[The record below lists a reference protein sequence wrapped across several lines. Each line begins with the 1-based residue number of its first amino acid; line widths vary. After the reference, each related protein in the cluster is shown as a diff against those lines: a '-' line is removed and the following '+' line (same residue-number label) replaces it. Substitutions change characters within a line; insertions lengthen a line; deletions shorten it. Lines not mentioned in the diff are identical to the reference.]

1 MRSDLQCLDHV
12 RIAVVPACLWLIGGG
27 TESRPVM
34 SLQHASR
41 RRAAIEGTLQVKGH
55 DAVSAPTG
63 GPRCF
68 GAALGVRSTA
78 VVTRAFT
85 PRSARPCC
93 VSRTRGGPEPPGHA
107 RSTRTRKMRVAL
119 QMEGF
124 QAEDRHN
131 PSPHIA
137 LLTAA
142 LKSAYRNTASTS
154 SRTTAEL
161 WELLI
166 PGGRK

>member
-12 RIAVVPACLWLIGGG
+12 RVAVVPACLWLIGGG

-85 PRSARPCC
+85 PRSAGLAASAERAAAQDLLVMPA
-93 VSRTRGGPEPPGHA
+93 A
-107 RSTRTRKMRVAL
+107 RAP
-119 QMEGF
+119 
-124 QAEDRHN
+124 A
-131 PSPHIA
+131 
-137 LLTAA
+137 
-142 LKSAYRNTASTS
+142 
-154 SRTTAEL
+154 
-161 WELLI
+161 
-166 PGGRK
+166 

>member
-27 TESRPVM
+27 TDG
-34 SLQHASR
+34 R
-41 RRAAIEGTLQVKGH
+41 RYQGIDTSER
-55 DAVSAPTG
+55 
-63 GPRCF
+63 
-68 GAALGVRSTA
+68 
-78 VVTRAFT
+78 
-85 PRSARPCC
+85 RPCC
-93 VSRTRGGPEPPGHA
+93 VSRTRSGPGPPGHA